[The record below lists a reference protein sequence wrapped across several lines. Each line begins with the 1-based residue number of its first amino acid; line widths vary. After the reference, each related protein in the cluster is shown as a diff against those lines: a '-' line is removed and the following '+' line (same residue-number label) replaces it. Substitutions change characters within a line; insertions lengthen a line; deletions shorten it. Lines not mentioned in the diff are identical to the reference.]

1 MGILYGYGFGR
12 EKIWFFGLF
21 RVGMKTDYLSNEK
34 NPGYLGFYR
43 GWNTTQLYG
52 DYNKPL

>member
-43 GWNTTQLYG
+43 G
-52 DYNKPL
+52 